1 MFSDR
6 RVISLEDREYLI
18 DRLDFVR
25 NQMNLLIQDIK
36 KKIEAITKEVENKVN
51 QRNPLTVHLDD
62 KNTLLFYNMH
72 LNSWQNI
79 LL

>member
-1 MFSDR
+1 M
-6 RVISLEDREYLI
+6 

-51 QRNPLTVHLDD
+51 QRNPLTLHLDD
-62 KNTLLFYNMH
+62 KNTVLFTTC
-72 LNSWQNI
+72 I
-79 LL
+79 